1 MILRYKYARDII
13 ANVKGGN
20 KSMSVLDGF
29 KTFNFNEGVPYVSVT
44 NNGITF
50 NKAVVMKMN
59 YPKHVVL
66 LIDDN
71 SRRIALQACDENT
84 PNAVA
89 FYKPKKSNVISV
101 RWNGRDLLNTI
112 MSMMEWDLEK
122 ESYRTEGELIQEE
135 QAMIFDLN
143 RASTLA

>member
-1 MILRYKYARDII
+1 
-13 ANVKGGN
+13 
-20 KSMSVLDGF
+20 MSLLDGF

-50 NKAVVMKMN
+50 NKAVVMKMG
-59 YPKHVVL
+59 YPSYVIFLV
-66 LIDDN
+66 DEN
-71 SRRIALQACDENT
+71 SRRIALQTCDEKT

-89 FYKPKKSNVISV
+89 FYKPKKTNVISV

-112 MSMMEWDLEK
+112 KKMTQWDLGK

-135 QAMIFDLN
+135 NAMIFDLN
-143 RASTLA
+143 RATLLN